1 MPASFLK
8 GVLRRMA
15 KSPKMGNISGREKIA
30 ILMVALGNEVAAE
43 VYKRLDDTT
52 IELITLEI
60 ANLRKITP
68 DLKLE
73 VMKEAQEVLMA
84 REFMARGGVEYARD
98 ILERALGPERA
109 QNLLTRIT
117 ASLQVRPFDFM
128 RHTDAQQV
136 LSFIQGEHPQTI
148 ALILSYLEAPQA
160 ALIISGLPAVMQAEV
175 AKRIAKM
182 DRITP
187 EVLREVERV
196 LERKL
201 STVMGQDFTLAGGI
215 DAVVAIIN
223 SADRGTERNIMEYL
237 EENDPELAE
246 EIKKRL
252 FVFEDI
258 IRLDD
263 RSLQRV
269 LREVDMKELG
279 LALKGAT
286 EELRGKFFKNM
297 SKRAAEMLQEDMDFM
312 GPVRVKDVEDSQQ
325 KVVNVVRSLEEAGEI
340 IIASGGEDELVV

>member
-1 MPASFLK
+1 
-8 GVLRRMA
+8 MA
-15 KSPKMGNISGREKIA
+15 KTARASNISNREKIA
-30 ILMVALGNEVAAE
+30 VLMVALGNDIAAE
-43 VYKRLDDTT
+43 VYKALDDTT

-60 ANLRKITP
+60 ANLRKVTP
-68 DLKLE
+68 EVKLD
-73 VMKEAQEVLMA
+73 VMKEAQEILMA

-98 ILERALGPERA
+98 VLERALGPERA

-128 RHTDAQQV
+128 RHTDAQQI

-160 ALIISGLPAVMQAEV
+160 AMIISGLPAIMQAEV
-175 AKRIAKM
+175 ARRIAKM

-201 STVMGQDFTLAGGI
+201 STVMGQDFTIAGGI
-215 DAVVAIIN
+215 DAVVTLIN
-223 SADRGTERNIMEYL
+223 SSDRTTERNIMEYL

-286 EELRGKFFKNM
+286 EELRVKFFKNM
-297 SKRAAEMLQEDMDFM
+297 SKRAAEMLQEDMDYM
-312 GPVRVKDVEDSQQ
+312 GPVRVKDVEESQQ
-325 KVVNVVRSLEEAGEI
+325 KVVNSVRALEEAGEI
-340 IIASGGEDELVV
+340 VIASGGEDELVV

>member
-1 MPASFLK
+1 
-8 GVLRRMA
+8 MA
-15 KSPKMGNISGREKIA
+15 KSNVGLSNREKIA
-30 ILMVALGNEVAAE
+30 VLMVALGNDIAAE
-43 VYKRLDDTT
+43 VYKKLDDSA

-60 ANLRKITP
+60 ANLRKVTP
-68 DLKLE
+68 EVKLE
-73 VMKEAQEVLMA
+73 VMKEAQEILMA

-128 RHTDAQQV
+128 RHTDPQQV
-136 LSFIQGEHPQTI
+136 LGFIQGEHPQTI
-148 ALILSYLEAPQA
+148 ALILSYLEPPQA
-160 ALIISGLPAVMQAEV
+160 AMIISGLPAVMQAEV
-175 AKRIAKM
+175 AKRIARM

-201 STVMGQDFTLAGGI
+201 STVMGQDFTMAGGI
-215 DAVVAIIN
+215 DAVVGIIN
-223 SADRGTERNIMEYL
+223 SADRTTERNIMEYL

-286 EELRGKFFKNM
+286 EELRAKFFKNM
-297 SKRAAEMLQEDMDFM
+297 SKRAAEMLQEDMDYM
-312 GPVRVKDVEDSQQ
+312 GPVRVKDVEDAQQ
-325 KVVNVVRSLEEAGEI
+325 KVVNVIRGLEEKGEI
-340 IIASGGEDELVV
+340 IISSGAEDELVV

>member
-1 MPASFLK
+1 
-8 GVLRRMA
+8 MA
-15 KSPKMGNISGREKIA
+15 KSNSSISSREKIA
-30 ILMVALGNEVAAE
+30 VLMVALGNDIAAE
-43 VYKRLDDTT
+43 VYKKLDDTA
-52 IELITLEI
+52 IELITLEV
-60 ANLRKITP
+60 ANLRKVTP
-68 DLKLE
+68 ELKLE
-73 VMKEAQEVLMA
+73 VLKEAQEVLMA
-84 REFMARGGVEYARD
+84 REFMARGGVDYARD
-98 ILERALGPERA
+98 VLERALGPERA
-109 QNLLTRIT
+109 QNLLARIT

-128 RHTDAQQV
+128 RHTDPQQV
-136 LSFIQGEHPQTI
+136 LGFIQGEHPQTI

-160 ALIISGLPAVMQAEV
+160 AMILSGLPAIMQAEV
-175 AKRIAKM
+175 AKRIARM

-201 STVMGQDFTLAGGI
+201 STVMGQDFTMAGGI
-215 DAVVAIIN
+215 DAVVAIVN
-223 SADRGTERNIMEYL
+223 SADRTTERNIMEYL

-286 EELRGKFFKNM
+286 EELRTKFFKNM
-297 SKRAAEMLQEDMDFM
+297 SKRAAEMLQEDMDYM
-312 GPVRVKDVEDSQQ
+312 GPVRVKDVEESQQ
-325 KVVNVVRSLEEAGEI
+325 KVVNIVRGLEEQGEI
-340 IIASGGEDELVV
+340 VIASGGEDELVV

>member
-1 MPASFLK
+1 
-8 GVLRRMA
+8 MA
-15 KSPKMGNISGREKIA
+15 KSNSSISNREKIA
-30 ILMVALGNEVAAE
+30 VLMVSLGNDIAAE
-43 VYKRLDDTT
+43 VYKKLDDTA
-52 IELITLEI
+52 IELITLEV
-60 ANLRKITP
+60 ANLRKVTP
-68 DLKLE
+68 ELKLE
-73 VMKEAQEVLMA
+73 VLKEAQEILMA
-84 REFMARGGVEYARD
+84 REFMARGGVDYARD
-98 ILERALGPERA
+98 VLERALGPERA
-109 QNLLTRIT
+109 QNLLARIT

-128 RHTDAQQV
+128 RHTDPQQV

-148 ALILSYLEAPQA
+148 ALILSYLEPPQA
-160 ALIISGLPAVMQAEV
+160 AMILSGLSSVMQAEV
-175 AKRIAKM
+175 AKRIARM

-201 STVMGQDFTLAGGI
+201 STVMGQDFTMAGGI
-215 DAVVAIIN
+215 DAVVAIVN
-223 SADRGTERNIMEYL
+223 SADRTTERNIMEYL

-286 EELRGKFFKNM
+286 EELRTKFFRNM
-297 SKRAAEMLQEDMDFM
+297 SKRAAEMLQEDMDYM
-312 GPVRVKDVEDSQQ
+312 GPVRVKDVEESQQ
-325 KVVNVVRSLEEAGEI
+325 KVVNIVRGLEEQGEI
-340 IIASGGEDELVV
+340 VIATGGEDELVV

>member
-1 MPASFLK
+1 
-8 GVLRRMA
+8 MA
-15 KSPKMGNISGREKIA
+15 RVSSSKDFQGKEKAA
-30 ILMVALGNEVAAE
+30 ILLVSLGNEIAADIYKHFDEATME
-43 VYKRLDDTT
+43 V
-52 IELITLEI
+52 ITLEI
-60 ANLRKITP
+60 ANLGKVTP
-68 DLKLE
+68 EQKLDVLKD
-73 VMKEAQEVLMA
+73 AQEMLLA
-84 REFMARGGVEYARD
+84 REYMARGGVEYARD

-109 QNLLTRIT
+109 QNLLARIT

-128 RHTDAQQV
+128 RHTDPQQL

-148 ALILSYLEAPQA
+148 ALILSYLEPEQSAQV
-160 ALIISGLPAVMQAEV
+160 IGGLPAVMQAEV
-175 AKRIAKM
+175 AKRIARM

-215 DAVVAIIN
+215 DAIVNIIN
-223 SADRGTERNIMEYL
+223 NADRGTERNIMEHL

-246 EIKKRL
+246 EIKRRL

-258 IRLDD
+258 LKMDD

-269 LREVDMKELG
+269 LREVEMKELA

-286 EELRGKFFKNM
+286 EDLRSKFFKNM
-297 SKRAAEMLQEDMDFM
+297 SKRAAEMLKEDMEFM
-312 GPVRVKDVEDSQQ
+312 GPVRVRDVEESQQ
-325 KVVNVVRSLEEAGEI
+325 KIVNVIRALEDVGEI
-340 IIASGGEDELVV
+340 VISRGGEEELVV

>member
-1 MPASFLK
+1 
-8 GVLRRMA
+8 MA
-15 KSPKMGNISGREKIA
+15 KSAKVSSNVSSREKIA
-30 ILMVALGNEVAAE
+30 VLMVALGNDIAAD
-43 VYKRLDDTT
+43 VYKQLDDAT

-68 DLKLE
+68 ELKLE

-98 ILERALGPERA
+98 VLERALGPERA

-128 RHTDAQQV
+128 RHTDPQQV
-136 LSFIQGEHPQTI
+136 LGFIQGEHPQTI
-148 ALILSYLEAPQA
+148 ALILSYLEAAQA
-160 ALIISGLPAVMQAEV
+160 AMIISGLPAVMQAEV

-223 SADRGTERNIMEYL
+223 SADRATERNIMEYL

-269 LREVDMKELG
+269 LREVEMKELG

-286 EELRGKFFKNM
+286 EELRSKFFRNM
-297 SKRAAEMLQEDMDFM
+297 SKRAAEMLQEDMDYM
-312 GPVRVKDVEDSQQ
+312 GPVRVKDVEEAQQ
-325 KVVNVVRSLEEAGEI
+325 KVVNVVRALEEAGEI
-340 IIASGGEDELVV
+340 VVATGGEDELVV

>member
-1 MPASFLK
+1 
-8 GVLRRMA
+8 MA
-15 KSPKMGNISGREKIA
+15 KTGGKGMPGKEKIA
-30 ILMVALGNEVAAE
+30 ILMVALGNEIAAE
-43 VYKRLDDTT
+43 VYKRLDDTA
-52 IELITLEI
+52 IEIVTLEV
-60 ANLRKITP
+60 ANLRKVTP
-68 DLKLE
+68 EQRLSVLKD
-73 VMKEAQEVLMA
+73 AQEVLLA
-84 REFMARGGVEYARD
+84 REYMARGGVDYARD

-109 QNLLTRIT
+109 HNLLTRIT

-136 LSFIQGEHPQTI
+136 LGFIQGEHPQTI
-148 ALILSYLEAPQA
+148 ALIMSYLEPAQA
-160 ALIISGLPAVMQAEV
+160 ASIIGGLPATMQAEV
-175 AKRIAKM
+175 AKRIARM

-215 DAVVAIIN
+215 DAIVNIIN
-223 SADRGTERNIMEYL
+223 NADRGTERNIMEHL

-246 EIKKRL
+246 EIKRRL

-258 IRLDD
+258 IKLDD

-269 LREVDMKELG
+269 LREVEMKELS

-286 EELRGKFFKNM
+286 EELRSKFFKNM
-297 SKRAAEMLQEDMDFM
+297 SKRASEMLKEDMDYM
-312 GPVRVKDVEDSQQ
+312 GPVRVKDVEESQQ
-325 KVVNVVRSLEEAGEI
+325 KVVNVIRALEDVGEI
-340 IIASGGEDELVV
+340 VISRGGEEDLVV

>member
-1 MPASFLK
+1 
-8 GVLRRMA
+8 MA
-15 KSPKMGNISGREKIA
+15 KSNSSVSNREKIA
-30 ILMVALGNEVAAE
+30 VLMVALGNDIAAE
-43 VYKRLDDTT
+43 VYKKLDDTA
-52 IELITLEI
+52 IELITLEV
-60 ANLRKITP
+60 ANLRKVTP
-68 DLKLE
+68 ELKLE
-73 VMKEAQEVLMA
+73 VLKEAQEVLMA
-84 REFMARGGVEYARD
+84 REFMARGGVDYARD
-98 ILERALGPERA
+98 VLERALGPERA
-109 QNLLTRIT
+109 QNLLARIT

-128 RHTDAQQV
+128 RHTDPQQV
-136 LSFIQGEHPQTI
+136 LGFIQGEHPQTI

-160 ALIISGLPAVMQAEV
+160 AMILSGLPAIMQAEV
-175 AKRIAKM
+175 AKRIARM

-201 STVMGQDFTLAGGI
+201 STVMGQDFTMAGGI
-215 DAVVAIIN
+215 DAVVAIVN
-223 SADRGTERNIMEYL
+223 SADRTTERNIMEHL

-286 EELRGKFFKNM
+286 EDLRTKFFKNM
-297 SKRAAEMLQEDMDFM
+297 SKRAAEMLQEDMDYM
-312 GPVRVKDVEDSQQ
+312 GPVRVKDVEESQQ
-325 KVVNVVRSLEEAGEI
+325 KVVNIVRGLEEQGEI
-340 IIASGGEDELVV
+340 VIASGGEDELVV

>member
-1 MPASFLK
+1 
-8 GVLRRMA
+8 MA
-15 KSPKMGNISGREKIA
+15 KTGSKGMPGKEKIA
-30 ILMVALGNEVAAE
+30 ILMVALGNEIAAE
-43 VYKRLDDTT
+43 VYKRLDDTA
-52 IELITLEI
+52 IEIVTLEV
-60 ANLRKITP
+60 ANLRKVTP
-68 DLKLE
+68 EQRLSVLKD
-73 VMKEAQEVLMA
+73 AQEVLLA
-84 REFMARGGVEYARD
+84 REYMARGGVDYARD

-109 QNLLTRIT
+109 HNLLTRIT

-136 LSFIQGEHPQTI
+136 LGFIQGEHPQTI
-148 ALILSYLEAPQA
+148 ALIMSYLEPAQA
-160 ALIISGLPAVMQAEV
+160 ASIIGGLPATMQAEV
-175 AKRIAKM
+175 AKRIARM

-215 DAVVAIIN
+215 DAIVNIIN
-223 SADRGTERNIMEYL
+223 NADRGTERNIMEHL

-246 EIKKRL
+246 EIKRRL

-258 IRLDD
+258 IKLDD

-269 LREVDMKELG
+269 LREVEMKELS

-286 EELRGKFFKNM
+286 EELRSKFFKNM
-297 SKRAAEMLQEDMDFM
+297 SKRASEMLKEDMDYM
-312 GPVRVKDVEDSQQ
+312 GPVRVKDVEESQQ
-325 KVVNVVRSLEEAGEI
+325 KVVNVIRALEDVGEI
-340 IIASGGEDELVV
+340 VISRGGEEDLVV

>member
-1 MPASFLK
+1 
-8 GVLRRMA
+8 MA
-15 KSPKMGNISGREKIA
+15 KSNSSVSNREKIA
-30 ILMVALGNEVAAE
+30 VLMVALGNDIAAE
-43 VYKRLDDTT
+43 VYKKLDDTA
-52 IELITLEI
+52 IELITLEV
-60 ANLRKITP
+60 ANLRKVTP
-68 DLKLE
+68 ELKLE
-73 VMKEAQEVLMA
+73 VLKEAQEILMA
-84 REFMARGGVEYARD
+84 REFMARGGVDYARD
-98 ILERALGPERA
+98 VLERALGPERA
-109 QNLLTRIT
+109 QNLLARIT

-128 RHTDAQQV
+128 RHTDPQQV
-136 LSFIQGEHPQTI
+136 LGFIQGEHPQTI

-160 ALIISGLPAVMQAEV
+160 AMILSGLPAVLQAEV
-175 AKRIAKM
+175 AKRIARM

-201 STVMGQDFTLAGGI
+201 STVMGQDFTMAGGI
-215 DAVVAIIN
+215 DAVVAIVN
-223 SADRGTERNIMEYL
+223 SSDRTTERNIMEHL

-286 EELRGKFFKNM
+286 EELRTKFFKNM
-297 SKRAAEMLQEDMDFM
+297 SKRAAEMLQEDMDYM
-312 GPVRVKDVEDSQQ
+312 GPVRVKDVEESQQ
-325 KVVNVVRSLEEAGEI
+325 KVVNIVRGLEEQGEI
-340 IIASGGEDELVV
+340 VIASGGEDELVV

>member
-1 MPASFLK
+1 
-8 GVLRRMA
+8 MA
-15 KSPKMGNISGREKIA
+15 KSNSSVSNREKIA
-30 ILMVALGNEVAAE
+30 VLMVALGNDIAAE
-43 VYKRLDDTT
+43 VYKKLDDTA
-52 IELITLEI
+52 IELITLEV
-60 ANLRKITP
+60 ANLRKVTP
-68 DLKLE
+68 ELKLE
-73 VMKEAQEVLMA
+73 VLKEAQEILMA
-84 REFMARGGVEYARD
+84 REFMARGGVDYARD
-98 ILERALGPERA
+98 VLERALGPERA
-109 QNLLTRIT
+109 QNLLARIT

-128 RHTDAQQV
+128 RHTDPQQV
-136 LSFIQGEHPQTI
+136 LGFIQGEHPQTI

-160 ALIISGLPAVMQAEV
+160 AMILSGLPAVMQAEV
-175 AKRIAKM
+175 AKRIARM

-201 STVMGQDFTLAGGI
+201 STVMGQDFTMAGGI
-215 DAVVAIIN
+215 DAVVAIVN
-223 SADRGTERNIMEYL
+223 SSDRTTERNIMEHL

-286 EELRGKFFKNM
+286 EELRTKFFKNM
-297 SKRAAEMLQEDMDFM
+297 SKRAAEMLQEDMDYM
-312 GPVRVKDVEDSQQ
+312 GPVRVKDVEESQQ
-325 KVVNVVRSLEEAGEI
+325 KVVNIVRGLEEQGEI
-340 IIASGGEDELVV
+340 VIASGGEDELVV

>member
-1 MPASFLK
+1 
-8 GVLRRMA
+8 MA
-15 KSPKMGNISGREKIA
+15 NKKLNLLGREKVA
-30 ILMVALGNEVAAE
+30 VFMVILGNEIASE
-43 VYKRLDDTT
+43 IYKLMDDTS
-52 IELITLEI
+52 IEIVTLEI
-60 ANLRKITP
+60 ANLRKVPP
-68 DLKLE
+68 DIKLE
-73 VMKEAQEVLMA
+73 VMKEAQEILMA

-109 QNLLTRIT
+109 QNLLSRVT

-128 RHTDAQQV
+128 RHTDPQQV
-136 LSFIQGEHPQTI
+136 LGFIQGEHPQTI
-148 ALILSYLEAPQA
+148 ALIMSYLEPAQA

-175 AKRIAKM
+175 AKRIARM

-187 EVLREVERV
+187 EILREVERV

-223 SADRGTERNIMEYL
+223 SADRATERNIMEYL

-269 LREVDMKELG
+269 LREVELKELG

-286 EELRGKFFKNM
+286 EDLRSKFFKNM
-297 SKRAAEMLQEDMDFM
+297 SKRAAEMLREDMDFM
-312 GPVRVKDVEDSQQ
+312 GPVRVKDVEESQQ
-325 KVVNVVRSLEEAGEI
+325 KIVNVVRSLEEAGEI
-340 IIASGGEDELVV
+340 VIATGGEDELVV

>member
-1 MPASFLK
+1 
-8 GVLRRMA
+8 MA
-15 KSPKMGNISGREKIA
+15 KSNSSISSREKIA
-30 ILMVALGNEVAAE
+30 VLMVALGNDIAAE
-43 VYKRLDDTT
+43 VYKKLDDTA
-52 IELITLEI
+52 IELITLEV
-60 ANLRKITP
+60 ANLRKVTP
-68 DLKLE
+68 ELKLE
-73 VMKEAQEVLMA
+73 VLKEAQEILMA
-84 REFMARGGVEYARD
+84 REFMARGGVDYARD
-98 ILERALGPERA
+98 VLERALGPERA
-109 QNLLTRIT
+109 QNLLARIT

-128 RHTDAQQV
+128 RHTDPQQV
-136 LSFIQGEHPQTI
+136 LGFIQGEHPQTI

-160 ALIISGLPAVMQAEV
+160 AMILSGLPAVMQAEV
-175 AKRIAKM
+175 AKRIARM

-201 STVMGQDFTLAGGI
+201 STVMGQDFTMAGGI
-215 DAVVAIIN
+215 DAVVAIVN
-223 SADRGTERNIMEYL
+223 SSDRTTERNIMEHL

-286 EELRGKFFKNM
+286 EELRTKFFKNM
-297 SKRAAEMLQEDMDFM
+297 SKRAAEMLQEDMDYM
-312 GPVRVKDVEDSQQ
+312 GPVRVKDVEESQQ
-325 KVVNVVRSLEEAGEI
+325 KVVNIVRGLEEQGEI
-340 IIASGGEDELVV
+340 VIASGGEDELVV

>member
-1 MPASFLK
+1 
-8 GVLRRMA
+8 MA
-15 KSPKMGNISGREKIA
+15 KSNSSVSNREKIA
-30 ILMVALGNEVAAE
+30 VLMVALGNDIAAE
-43 VYKRLDDTT
+43 VYKKLDDTA
-52 IELITLEI
+52 IELITLEV
-60 ANLRKITP
+60 ANLRKVTP
-68 DLKLE
+68 ELKLE
-73 VMKEAQEVLMA
+73 VLKEAQEVLMA
-84 REFMARGGVEYARD
+84 REFMARGGVDYARD
-98 ILERALGPERA
+98 VLERALGPERA
-109 QNLLTRIT
+109 QNLLARIT

-128 RHTDAQQV
+128 RHTDPQQV
-136 LSFIQGEHPQTI
+136 LGFIQGEHPQTI

-160 ALIISGLPAVMQAEV
+160 AMILSGLPAVMQAEV
-175 AKRIAKM
+175 AKRIARM

-201 STVMGQDFTLAGGI
+201 STVMGQDFTMAGGI
-215 DAVVAIIN
+215 DAVVAIVN
-223 SADRGTERNIMEYL
+223 SADRTTERNIMEHL

-286 EELRGKFFKNM
+286 EELRTKFFKNM
-297 SKRAAEMLQEDMDFM
+297 SKRAAEMLQEDMDYM
-312 GPVRVKDVEDSQQ
+312 GPVRVKDVEESQQ
-325 KVVNVVRSLEEAGEI
+325 KVVNIVRGLEEQGEI
-340 IIASGGEDELVV
+340 VIASGGEDELVV